1 MISRCGAGPL
11 FTVLVW
17 WLVVVCASFISCSPL
32 LPSSPSSHTLQNE
45 NGDGGENY
53 LGAEDA
59 TQEEDGHG
67 MQHLID
73 RYYDVPANL
82 AALTP
87 DIQVDEDMMFDE
99 SAMPPQIRPREIRS
113 KEASMFTRLGRAAGK
128 QQAFMRLG
136 RAPSLYTRM
145 GRAPSLYTRMGRA
158 QQMFTRIG
166 RSPKGGYMRL
176 GRAKPQAFMR
186 IGRAAQLFTRMGR
199 LNADQQTRIGRAA
212 NMFTRMGRSAM
223 KMDHLKRA
231 DFIFT
236 RLGKRSM
243 QEGKPVTE
251 QDMEEFQ
258 YLPISLISETS
269 DTRPSEDYLD
279 NVDTNH
285 INLSS

>member
-1 MISRCGAGPL
+1 MKTCNILHPK
-11 FTVLVW
+11 TN
-17 WLVVVCASFISCSPL
+17 I
-32 LPSSPSSHTLQNE
+32 
-45 NGDGGENY
+45 NY
-53 LGAEDA
+53 LLKI
-59 TQEEDGHG
+59 QSHK
-67 MQHLID
+67 I
-73 RYYDVPANL
+73 ANNIIM
-82 AALTP
+82 AVFTFK
-87 DIQVDEDMMFDE
+87 IKNIMVIE
-99 SAMPPQIRPREIRS
+99 IYREIRS

-212 NMFTRMGRSAM
+212 NMFTRMGRSGM

-243 QEGKPVTE
+243 QVITCSK
-251 QDMEEFQ
+251 
-258 YLPISLISETS
+258 I
-269 DTRPSEDYLD
+269 
-279 NVDTNH
+279 H
-285 INLSS
+285 K

>member
-1 MISRCGAGPL
+1 
-11 FTVLVW
+11 
-17 WLVVVCASFISCSPL
+17 
-32 LPSSPSSHTLQNE
+32 
-45 NGDGGENY
+45 
-53 LGAEDA
+53 
-59 TQEEDGHG
+59 
-67 MQHLID
+67 
-73 RYYDVPANL
+73 
-82 AALTP
+82 
-87 DIQVDEDMMFDE
+87 
-99 SAMPPQIRPREIRS
+99 
-113 KEASMFTRLGRAAGK
+113 MFTRLGRAGGSK

-199 LNADQQTRIGRAA
+199 PGADQQTRIGRAA

-236 RLGKRSM
+236 RLGKRS
-243 QEGKPVTE
+243 TE
-251 QDMEEFQ
+251 ENNSGQQIEDIQ
-258 YLPISLISETS
+258 YVPTNIIPETS
-269 DTRPSEDYLD
+269 DTRLLQHYLD
-279 NVDTNH
+279 TND
-285 INLSS
+285 IDLSS